1 MGDPKRYKYKDP
13 KFEGFLSSL
22 SLSWLAHCLSIDFW
36 FYTFLP
42 FLLVSFLI
50 GRLIPDSPPNFFPI
64 IFDFLRSSLLAD

>member
-1 MGDPKRYKYKDP
+1 MGDPKRYKYKTLNLRA
-13 KFEGFLSSL
+13 FFLL
-22 SLSWLAHCLSIDFW
+22 SLSCLGHCLSIDFW